1 MTDKSIPEPRGVD
14 RLRNP
19 WLNRGSAFTEE
30 ERDKYGLRG
39 LLPPHVSTKE
49 EQLNRLYGIIHQYDT
64 PIHKYITLES
74 IHANNEA
81 LYFELIGN
89 HVEEFLPIIYTPT
102 VGEACQKFSYIFRQA
117 RGLYVTIRDKGRV
130 EQVVANVPNKEVDI
144 IVVTDG
150 QRILGLGDLGA
161 NGMGIPIG
169 KLSLYTAC
177 AGINPQKT
185 LPVCIDVGTNNENLL
200 NDPLYMGI
208 RQKRITG
215 EAYDELI
222 KEFIEAARKRWPNVI
237 IQFEDFHNSHAYDLL
252 RQWEDKI
259 PCFNDDI
266 QGTAAVA
273 VTGLLSSMRI
283 LKQKLSDQR
292 ILFLGAGS
300 AATGI
305 ANLIADAMSEEGTPR
320 EEACK
325 KIHLFDSKGLVTT
338 KREAE
343 ISAEKLPFA
352 CDLDP
357 TDSFLM
363 AIKEFKPTAIIG
375 VSAQKGAF
383 TKECIEEM
391 AKLNKQPVIFALSNP
406 TSKAECTAEEAYKWS
421 NGTCLFACGSPFG
434 PVEVNGKTF
443 VPRQGNNHYIFPG
456 VGLGSIFAKTE
467 RIPNRTLLMAAER
480 LATLVSQEDLDRGS
494 LYPPLNDIRNI
505 TAEVGAAVAEYLF
518 DQGLATVEKPA
529 DIKQAIKESMWDPM
543 HPHFVAG
550 Q

>member
-1 MTDKSIPEPRGVD
+1 MTEKFTTEPRGVD

-39 LLPPHVSTKE
+39 LLPPHVSSKE
-49 EQLNRLYGIIHQYDT
+49 EQINRLYGIIHQYEL

-74 IHANNEA
+74 IHANDES
-81 LYFELIGN
+81 LYFQLIAR

-102 VGEACQKFSYIFRQA
+102 VGEACQKFSYIFRYA
-117 RGLYVTIRDKGRV
+117 RGLYVTSEDKGRV
-130 EQVVANVPNKEVDI
+130 DDLVANVPNKEVDI

-169 KLSLYTAC
+169 KLALYTAC

-185 LPVCIDVGTNNENLL
+185 LPVCIDVGTNNEALL
-200 NDPLYMGI
+200 NDPLYMGL
-208 RQKRITG
+208 RHKRITG
-215 EAYDELI
+215 EDYDALI
-222 KEFIEAARKRWPNVI
+222 KEFIEAVRKRWPNVI

-252 RQWEDKI
+252 RQWEKKV

-273 VTGLLSSMRI
+273 VTGLLSAMRV

-305 ANLIADAMSEEGTPR
+305 ANLIADAMAEEGTPR

-325 KIHLFDSKGLVTT
+325 NIHLFDSKGLVTT

-343 ISAEKLPFA
+343 ISAEKKPFA
-352 CDLDP
+352 CDLAP
-357 TDSFLM
+357 TDSFVE

-375 VSAQKGAF
+375 VSAQKDGF
-383 TKECIEEM
+383 SKECIEEM
-391 AKLNKQPVIFALSNP
+391 ARLNKQPVIFALSNP

-456 VGLGSIFAKTE
+456 VGLGSIYARTKE
-467 RIPNRTLLMAAER
+467 IPNRTLLMAAKR
-480 LATLVSQEDLDRGS
+480 LASLVSDEDLERGS
-494 LYPPLNDIRNI
+494 LYPPLSDIRNI
-505 TAEVGAAVAEYLF
+505 TAEVGSAVADYLF
-518 DQGLATVEKPA
+518 DQGLATVQRPA
-529 DIKQAIKESMWDPM
+529 DMKKAIKEFMWDPM